1 MPVVRNVNQNTRGG
15 YYDDGK
21 PFSPSKWAAILDQ
34 YEKEVEDH
42 GKCTIRRLADRA
54 CISYCSARFSIA
66 NVILIVA
73 MAAFHGHFSI
83 TYLIT
88 NGNHPVWH
96 NNCRPFPVS
105 LPTTPRNEDERL
117 HKQIA

>member
-1 MPVVRNVNQNTRGG
+1 MPVVRNVNQDTRGG

-21 PFSPSKWAAILDQ
+21 PFSPSKWATTLDQ

-66 NVILIVA
+66 NVILIAA
-73 MAAFHGHFSI
+73 MGVFCGHFSI
-83 TYLIT
+83 TYLID
-88 NGNHPVWH
+88 GH
-96 NNCRPFPVS
+96 S
-105 LPTTPRNEDERL
+105 I
-117 HKQIA
+117 KGQSS